1 MERGRSVGEEKEVNP
16 ESGGDLDGLDE
27 AFDEALALLSDAN
40 AKVTEVLE
48 TMDNPEAISIGA
60 EVDEDGN
67 IHDGS
72 EEAEEEVGA
81 ETEVAEAEPTES

>member
-1 MERGRSVGEEKEVNP
+1 MSNENEETP
-16 ESGGDLDGLDE
+16 ENGGGLDDLDN

-48 TMDNPEAISIGA
+48 TMDNPEAISQGA

-67 IHDGS
+67 IHEGD
-72 EEAEEEVGA
+72 EDVEAAADV
-81 ETEVAEAEPTES
+81 ETETAEAESSEQ